1 MRSNVE
7 NGFGLGEPEMD
18 ANTALT
24 ELDKGM
30 KISPIKLTK
39 RGPESEFLDLT

>member
-1 MRSNVE
+1 MRSNAE

-24 ELDKGM
+24 ELDKGEARD
-30 KISPIKLTK
+30 SL
-39 RGPESEFLDLT
+39 FFD